1 MFDAAVP
8 IALPLAVLVAG
19 LGLAGLALWAMTV
32 QPARRLTVAVLRLA
46 AGQVPTAEASF
57 HDRVIL
63 PAARAWAARIAAMT
77 PGGVLEGLA
86 RALEQAGRSP
96 AQAGMVLLT
105 RLVVAALGL
114 GTGAAIALVLH
125 APPVAIA
132 LGALFGL
139 LVASL
144 IPSMGLTQAMER
156 RRREIGRALPD
167 TLDLLVTTVE
177 AGLGFEAA
185 LARVIDGQ
193 DDALAHEIRLALAR
207 MRYGQ
212 TRGEALREMGRRT
225 GVEDLSRFASAVA
238 QADELGT
245 AMGGVLRAQSNLL
258 RRLRL
263 LRSEEAAAKVPVKML
278 LPMVMFIMPGLFLL
292 VLGPAVLR
300 ALSLGI
306 FK

>member
-1 MFDAAVP
+1 MSEAASLVPPLLLMILGVVAATLSARAMVALPASRLRAAV
-8 IALPLAVLVAG
+8 
-19 LGLAGLALWAMTV
+19 
-32 QPARRLTVAVLRLA
+32 RRIA
-46 AGQVPTAEASF
+46 AGQMPAQHASF
-57 HDRVIL
+57 QERVLL
-63 PAARAWAARIAAMT
+63 PAARSWAERIAAMT
-77 PGGVLEGLA
+77 PGAVLEGLG
-86 RALEQAGRSP
+86 RTLEQAGRPP
-96 AQAGMVLLT
+96 AQAGLVLLE
-105 RLVVAALGL
+105 RLVLSVLGL
-114 GTGAAIALVLH
+114 VAGLAVGLIAH
-125 APPVAIA
+125 APPLVVVLA
-132 LGALFGL
+132 ALFGL
-139 LVASL
+139 MLCAL
-144 IPSMGLTQAMER
+144 IPAMSLTQATER
-156 RRREIGRALPD
+156 RRRDIGRALPD

-185 LARVIDGQ
+185 LARVIEGH
-193 DDALAHEIRLALAR
+193 DDPLSQEIRLALTR

-225 GVEDLSRFASAVA
+225 GVEDVARFASAVA

-245 AMGGVLRAQSNLL
+245 AMGGVLRAQSTLL

>member
-1 MFDAAVP
+1 MSEAASLVPPLLLMILGVVAAGLSARAMVTLPASRLRAAV
-8 IALPLAVLVAG
+8 
-19 LGLAGLALWAMTV
+19 
-32 QPARRLTVAVLRLA
+32 RRVA
-46 AGQVPTAEASF
+46 AGQMPAEHASF
-57 HDRVIL
+57 RQRVL
-63 PAARAWAARIAAMT
+63 VPAARSWAERIAAMT
-77 PGGVLEGLA
+77 PGAVLEGLG
-86 RALEQAGRSP
+86 RTLEQAGRPP
-96 AQAGMVLLT
+96 AQAGFVLLE
-105 RLVVAALGL
+105 RLVLSVLGL
-114 GTGAAIALVLH
+114 VAGLAVGLIAH
-125 APPVAIA
+125 APPLAVVLA
-132 LGALFGL
+132 ALFGL
-139 LVASL
+139 MVCAL
-144 IPSMGLTQAMER
+144 IPAMSLTQATER
-156 RRREIGRALPD
+156 RRRDIGRALPD

-185 LARVIDGQ
+185 LARVIEGH
-193 DDALAHEIRLALAR
+193 DDPLSQEVRLALTR

-225 GVEDLSRFASAVA
+225 GVEDVARFASAVA

-245 AMGGVLRAQSNLL
+245 AMGGVLRAQSTLL

-306 FK
+306 FR

>member
-1 MFDAAVP
+1 MSDALLP
-8 IALPLAVLVAG
+8 LALPLVLLVAG
-19 LGLAGLALWAMTV
+19 LGLAGLALRAMTV
-32 QPARRLTVAVLRLA
+32 QPARRLTAVVVRLA
-46 AGQVPTAEASF
+46 AGQAPTVEASF
-57 HDRVIL
+57 HERVVL
-63 PAARAWAARIAAMT
+63 PATRAWAARIAAMT
-77 PGGVLEGLA
+77 PGGVLNGLA

-96 AQAGMVLLT
+96 GQAGMVLLT
-105 RLVVAALGL
+105 RLALAALGL
-114 GTGAAIALVLH
+114 AAGAAIALVLRT
-125 APPVAIA
+125 PPVAIA
-132 LGALFGL
+132 LGAVFGL

-144 IPSMGLTQAMER
+144 IPSMELTQAMER

-185 LARVIDGQ
+185 LARVIDGH
-193 DDALAHEIRLALAR
+193 DDALAREIRLALAR

-245 AMGGVLRAQSNLL
+245 AMGGVLRAQSSLL